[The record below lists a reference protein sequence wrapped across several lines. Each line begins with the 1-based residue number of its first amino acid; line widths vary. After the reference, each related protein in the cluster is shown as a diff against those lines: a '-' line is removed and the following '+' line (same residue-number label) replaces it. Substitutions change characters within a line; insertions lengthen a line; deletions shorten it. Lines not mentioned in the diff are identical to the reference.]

1 MIYCERIRKQ
11 EVENK
16 GPRVEVI
23 SVKAEKGEILLQ
35 EADSILLP
43 GSEVS
48 SFQVITS
55 LFTSSPILEGGNLH
69 LKGTKGTS

>member
-1 MIYCERIRKQ
+1 MIREESVKKG
-11 EVENK
+11 EVPKK
-16 GPRVEVI
+16 GLREEVI
-23 SVKAEKGEILLQ
+23 AIKAEKGEILLQ

-55 LFTSSPILEGGNLH
+55 N
-69 LKGTKGTS
+69 

>member
-1 MIYCERIRKQ
+1 MA
-11 EVENK
+11 
-16 GPRVEVI
+16 
-23 SVKAEKGEILLQ
+23 VKTEKGEILLQ

-48 SFQVITS
+48 SFQPITS
-55 LFTSSPILEGGNLH
+55 KFTSSPILEGGNLH